1 MWHLVFRLSVL
12 VCVCILSQFSFKFSS
27 KISINKQPLVD
38 KISNARLPSSLVS
51 RCSDNSFQATE
62 INQKTLQSV
71 HLETNL
77 CLSVESDH
85 LPTIPRPDSILG
97 CGLWVS
103 EVGGDPLQCRAAD
116 NPLQITRS
124 QLRFGA
130 IIRLSPGQASPGP
143 VVYFLLVTA

>member
-12 VCVCILSQFSFKFSS
+12 VRVCILSPFSFKFSS

-62 INQKTLQSV
+62 INQKTLQSI

-77 CLSVESDH
+77 CLSESDH
-85 LPTIPRPDSILG
+85 LPTIPRPDPILG
-97 CGLWVS
+97 C
-103 EVGGDPLQCRAAD
+103 
-116 NPLQITRS
+116 
-124 QLRFGA
+124 
-130 IIRLSPGQASPGP
+130 
-143 VVYFLLVTA
+143 